1 MTSSIT
7 RQTPDAIVGDDLSAA
22 GYSDK
27 EISLIGYCWKD
38 AEAINK
44 DKTSLAM
51 HLWELKQEMDANGTL
66 ESTGGRPATRFWTA
80 FDAGHLPYAGDKGKV
95 SVHTCLRAASFLE
108 DIAADLSFKYLNES
122 LRNLAPATLYEISN
136 LEGEAQDLVFKSVE
150 SCDFIGVAA
159 VRLIAHEAKED
170 VFKKLFAWVE
180 KHPSTAITP
189 KTIRAAQAEVKKE
202 NTPASEQVF
211 RVNGMDASTP
221 ELQEAAFDKIM
232 ADVKERAPQVAAQ
245 NRAEVVKEELGRG
258 AREHLEELEEN
269 VRKYNSKLNSAVASV
284 DELLRFLKS
293 IDRTHGTQYLSEMR
307 SINVAGL
314 LSVDDDIERIKA
326 TGASMLKIAE
336 LSTSSNPPSGIDMTT
351 LEVEAL

>member
-7 RQTPDAIVGDDLSAA
+7 RKTPDAIVGDDLSAA

-51 HLWELKQEMDANGTL
+51 HLWELKQEMDANDPR
-66 ESTGGRPATRFWTA
+66 EDARNVKSRFWAA
-80 FDAGHLPYAGDKGKV
+80 FDAGHLPYAGDKGRR
-95 SVHTCLRAASFLE
+95 STETCLTAAQFLE
-108 DIAADLSFKYLNES
+108 SGLLRKDLRDS
-122 LRNLAPATLYEISN
+122 LCNLAPATLYEISN
-136 LEGEAQDLVFKSVE
+136 LEDEAQDLVFKSVE

-159 VRLIAHEAKED
+159 VRLIAHEAEHD

-180 KHPSTAITP
+180 AHPTKAITP
-189 KTIRAAQAEVKKE
+189 KTIRALQAEVATE
-202 NTPASEQVF
+202 NTPAKDQVI
-211 RVNGMDASTP
+211 DASAA
-221 ELQEAAFDKIM
+221 ERQAAAFDKIM
-232 ADVKERAPQVAAQ
+232 ADVRERAPQVAAQ
-245 NRAEVVKEELGRG
+245 NRAEAVKEELGRG

-314 LSVDDDIERIKA
+314 LSVDDDIDRIKA
-326 TGASMLKIAE
+326 TGASMLQIAE

-351 LEVEAL
+351 LDVEQL

>member
-1 MTSSIT
+1 MTSQIVKK
-7 RQTPDAIVGDDLSAA
+7 TPDALVGDDLSAV

-27 EISLIGYCWKD
+27 EINLIGYCWKD

-51 HLWELKQEMDANGTL
+51 HLWELKQEMDANDPNAGHS
-66 ESTGGRPATRFWTA
+66 STKSRFWAA
-80 FDAGHLPYAGDKGKV
+80 FEAGHLPYAGDKGR
-95 SVHTCLRAASFLE
+95 SSTHTCLAAAQFLE
-108 DIAADLSFKYLNES
+108 STHLSKGLDKS

-136 LEGEAQDLVFKSVE
+136 LEDDAQQLVYKSVE
-150 SCDFIGVAA
+150 SSDFIGVAA
-159 VRLIAHEAKED
+159 VRLIANEAEQD
-170 VFKKLFAWVE
+170 VFNKLFSWVE
-180 KHPSTAITP
+180 AHPTKAITP
-189 KTIRAAQAEVKKE
+189 KTIRALQAEVATE
-202 NTPASEQVF
+202 NTPAKDQVIDTSAAE
-211 RVNGMDASTP
+211 RQA
-221 ELQEAAFDKIM
+221 AAFDKIM
-232 ADVKERAPQVAAQ
+232 DDVRERAPQVAAQ
-245 NRAEVVKEELGRG
+245 NRANEVREELGRG

-314 LSVDDDIERIKA
+314 LSVDDDIDRIKA
-326 TGASMLKIAE
+326 TGASMLQIAE

-351 LEVEAL
+351 LDIDAE